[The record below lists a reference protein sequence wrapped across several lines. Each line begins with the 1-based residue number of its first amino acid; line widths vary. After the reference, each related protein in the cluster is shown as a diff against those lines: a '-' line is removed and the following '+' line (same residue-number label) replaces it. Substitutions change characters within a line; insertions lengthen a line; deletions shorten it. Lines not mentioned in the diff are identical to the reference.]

1 INQQETSSKK
11 DILDDNPYA
20 SKTSTQTA
28 ARISLLAHRRHFT
41 ISKSRGDP
49 KIATPNPPK
58 TTSEPV
64 VGCRRIYSAG
74 FEPQRPEA
82 PSFGER

>member
-41 ISKSRGDP
+41 ISKSRGDVAVAIP
-49 KIATPNPPK
+49 TRTNRSNRPAPA
-58 TTSEPV
+58 
-64 VGCRRIYSAG
+64 AG
-74 FEPQRPEA
+74 
-82 PSFGER
+82 GVI